1 MRSYPEDMPPLMQL
15 YAKPERPRDLD
26 LRPEGITYINP
37 TKPIITPLNE
47 IARLLS
53 SLTYGEMIELA
64 KAIWAIGPIT
74 EATLPQVLH
83 DWSKGH
89 GKKEEAPT
97 SLQRLSHP
105 DHQSQPEAGE
115 VRGVSQTLSGSPE
128 HQAPGDESSQ
138 GPQG

>member
-1 MRSYPEDMPPLMQL
+1 MRSYPKDEPPLMQL
-15 YAKPERPRDLD
+15 YAKPEPRDLD
-26 LRPEGITYINP
+26 LRPGGISFTDLTSRITNP
-37 TKPIITPLNE
+37 LSE
-47 IARLLS
+47 IALLIG

-83 DWSKGH
+83 DWSKSH
-89 GKKEEAPT
+89 GKKEEASI
-97 SLQRLSHP
+97 SLQRLPHS

-115 VRGVSQTLSGSPE
+115 VRGVSPGVPATPE
-128 HQAPGDESSQ
+128 GQAPSGE